1 MNSVLR
7 TALVNALSTA
17 LYVGVIGLFLFYAAQ
32 MRLAQ
37 AKTVLVPIAMLMLLV
52 FSVALVGALIFGRP
66 VLWYLDGRKQDSLF
80 LLTAILAI
88 LFAVTVAVFL
98 TLIVLM

>member
-1 MNSVLR
+1 MNSILR

-17 LYVGVIGLFLFYAAQ
+17 LYVGAIGSFLFYAAQ
-32 MRLAQ
+32 MRLGQ

-52 FSVALVGALIFGRP
+52 FSAALVGALIFGRP

-80 LLTAILAI
+80 LLAGTLAI
-88 LFAVTVAVFL
+88 LFATTVAVFL